1 MEEWLALDFV
11 EVMRMVNL
19 LVSIVQ
25 QSKDELQLM
34 GMVVFDFD

>member
-1 MEEWLALDFV
+1 V

-25 QSKDELQLM
+25 QSKYELQLM
-34 GMVVFDFD
+34 GMVAFDFD